1 MFFFLSGLCSH
12 PYVVNNNLVKHLITI
27 NLFVKKEAKKPETYL
42 PSPCLL
48 SIGHLLHKLRKF
60 CLAMFSNVFIKSFS
74 LFICFILLY
83 LLLDYYLLLNFTHLH
98 LSIPPLFFF
107 CTYFCTTFLITLSNF
122 SLFIFFGE
130 PIFVSEVL
138 RECSVISYH
147 SYCTSFLELY

>member
-98 LSIPPLFFF
+98 LSIPPPFFF
-107 CTYFCTTFLITLSNF
+107 LYILLYYFLNHPKQLF
-122 SLFIFFGE
+122 SVHIFWRTHFC
-130 PIFVSEVL
+130 F
-138 RECSVISYH
+138 
-147 SYCTSFLELY
+147 